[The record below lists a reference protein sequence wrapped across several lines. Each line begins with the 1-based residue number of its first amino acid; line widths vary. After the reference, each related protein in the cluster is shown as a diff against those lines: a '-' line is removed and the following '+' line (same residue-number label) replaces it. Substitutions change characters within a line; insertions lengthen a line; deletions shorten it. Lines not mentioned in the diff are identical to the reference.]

1 MKVVR
6 IVLAAALLGIGAW
19 MAIALSHVDAD
30 IGAPA
35 GPDRLMGAIDSGA
48 AAGKAAIARDILRQH
63 PIDGRAFRVLA
74 QAEADAARADS
85 FLAIAVRR
93 APRDRLARAAAI
105 DRAFAR
111 GDVENGLMHLDALL
125 RVAPGVREE
134 MLQRLAGLLEH
145 EEIQAALL
153 PRLEMAPNWR
163 HALATVLKSP
173 QVPGAPAAT
182 LLEHL
187 GKRTPLQP
195 GEVDAYVTLLNR
207 LGRNAEARRAWW
219 QSLPPS
225 VRGGD
230 ANGLFDGGFE
240 QPDVAGGFGWRIGT
254 QPGLTTA
261 YDDIDPLEGAR
272 SLVLDFDGRAI
283 ADLGVEQSLALRSGH
298 YRLAAGVENNTNAAR
313 PFLLEVACQGAPVP
327 QLSLELPSA
336 TRTPDWQ
343 SSQGE
348 FDVPA
353 ACSGQLLRLRLAA
366 RSLQERMV
374 SGTLRLDAIRLNPL
388 GNQRPQ
394 PAAQPLR

>member
-6 IVLAAALLGIGAW
+6 IVIVAVLLGMGAW

-74 QAEADAARADS
+74 QAEADPARADS

-111 GDVENGLMHLDALL
+111 GDVENGLLHLDALL

-153 PRLEMAPNWR
+153 PRLALAPNWR
-163 HALATVLKSP
+163 PALATVLKSP
-173 QVPGAPAAT
+173 QVPAAPAAA
-182 LLEHL
+182 LLERL
-187 GKRTPLQP
+187 GKRTALQP

-219 QSLPPS
+219 QSLPVS

-240 QPDVAGGFGWRIGT
+240 QPDVAGGFGWRIAT

-272 SLVLDFDGRAI
+272 SLVLDFDGRAV
-283 ADLGVEQSLALRSGH
+283 ADLGVEQSLALRPGR
-298 YRLAAGVENNTNAAR
+298 YRLAAGVENNTSAAR
-313 PFLLEVACQGAPVP
+313 PFLLEVACQGAPAP

-343 SSQGE
+343 RSQGE

-353 ACSGQLLRLRLAA
+353 ACSGQILRLRLAA

-388 GNQRPQ
+388 GNQGPQ
-394 PAAQPLR
+394 PASQPLR